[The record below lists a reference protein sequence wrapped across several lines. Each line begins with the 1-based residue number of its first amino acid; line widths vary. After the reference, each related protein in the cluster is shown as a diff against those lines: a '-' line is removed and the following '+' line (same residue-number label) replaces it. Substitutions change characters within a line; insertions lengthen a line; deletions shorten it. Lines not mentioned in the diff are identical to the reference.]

1 MNNIASKKRGVRRLF
16 RKLLLA
22 FACNVSLI
30 PSKGVRP
37 WLCRFAGLK
46 IAEPWSVFIGKGVHF
61 DDISPENI
69 TIGRNVRITSG
80 VSILNHFL
88 DVNHIPTEKKPF
100 QFLNGKVV
108 IGDNVFIGLNTIIC
122 KPVMIGRCVI
132 IGAGSVVTKDLPRN
146 SVVVGVPA
154 RVIGKY
160 GNEENI

>member
-1 MNNIASKKRGVRRLF
+1 MSNIAKKKRGIRRLF
-16 RKLLLA
+16 RKLLLT

-37 WLCRFAGLK
+37 WLCRFAGLN

-88 DVNHIPTEKKPF
+88 DVRHTPTEEKPF

-108 IGDNVFIGLNTIIC
+108 IGDNVFIGLNAIIC
-122 KPVMIGRCVI
+122 KPVTIGRCVV
-132 IGAGSVVTKDLPRN
+132 IGAGTIVTRDVPPYA
-146 SVVVGVPA
+146 VAVGVPA
-154 RVIGKY
+154 RVIGEY
-160 GNEENI
+160 GKEENI